1 MSTTT
6 FHGARLTR
14 AQIADYARDGY
25 VLFHHPVFKPERFAQ
40 LMTVFEED
48 RARYGDEDL
57 DTIHF
62 RDSRLLEFLLGD
74 ELLDLVEPLVGPD
87 IGLWSS
93 HFITKAPRT
102 GKATPWHED
111 SAYWEGRIS
120 TMVGLCTV
128 WLALDEATPE
138 NGSMAVIPGSHT
150 NGFSAYEA
158 VDPGQNIFP
167 TQIKQESIDE
177 SQAVYFSLHPNEC
190 SLHEARIIHGARA
203 NTSDR
208 RRAGYT
214 IRYFP
219 TTSRINHDHPG
230 NRNHKVWLAR
240 GHDRAGNHYENA

>member
-6 FHGARLTR
+6 SRRGRLTS
-14 AQIADYARDGY
+14 AQVARYQRDGY
-25 VLFHHPVFKPERFAQ
+25 VLFNQPVFGPERFAQ
-40 LMTVFEED
+40 LTAIFEED

-62 RDSRLLEFLLGD
+62 RDPRLLEFLLGD
-74 ELLDLVEPLVGPD
+74 ELLDLVEPLVGTD

-111 SAYWEGRIS
+111 SAYWQGRIS
-120 TMVGLCTV
+120 TMIGLCTV

-150 NGFSAYEA
+150 SGCSAYEA
-158 VDPGQNIFP
+158 VDRDRNIFA
-167 TQIKQESIDE
+167 TQIKSELVDE
-177 SQAVYFSLHPNEC
+177 AQAVYFSLHPNEC

-203 NTSDR
+203 NTSDK

-214 IRYFP
+214 VRYFP
-219 TTSRINHDHPG
+219 ATSRITEEHPD
-230 NRNHKVWLAR
+230 NRSHRLWLAR
-240 GHDRAGNHYENA
+240 GHDRVGNRYENA